1 MRPTVY
7 VALFG
12 WPLLALV
19 LFSLLRPR
27 RAVLASM
34 ILGWLFL
41 PVASIKF
48 ASGIPE
54 YSKIM
59 AVCLGT
65 LLGVVVFDL
74 RRLLAFRPHW
84 ADLPMAIWCLSPFA
98 SSITNDLGPYDGMS
112 AIFLQT
118 VEWGLPYLFGRLYC
132 SNLRSIGLLAFA
144 VFLGGLIYIP
154 FCLFEIRMSPQLHTW
169 LYGFHQHF
177 FNQSYRFGGWRPT
190 VFMHH
195 GIMVGLWMAMAS
207 LSGIWLW
214 MAGGLRTLFRIP
226 LPWFL
231 GPLLVTTVL
240 CKALGGL
247 VLLVVGL
254 AVLLSIRWGA
264 PRAAILALALFVP
277 LYCAIRIPRVWSG
290 SELTDVSALVSSER
304 ASSLKFRLM
313 NEDMLLERASL
324 RPVFGWARWGRARV
338 RDDMGRDISITDGL
352 WIIVFGNQG
361 LVGLF
366 AMMGVFL
373 APVAGLWRAIR
384 PSAWKHPL
392 AAPAAA
398 MCVMGLLFFV
408 DNIFNDMNHPVYMIA
423 IGGLSCLTAKVVRK
437 PRPVPAPTEKAAWAP
452 QS

>member
-7 VALFG
+7 VALYG

-41 PVASIKF
+41 PVATIKF

-54 YSKIM
+54 YSKIT

-98 SSITNDLGPYDGMS
+98 SSVTNDLGPYDGMS

-118 VEWGLPYLFGRLYC
+118 VEWGLPYLFGRLYF
-132 SNLRSIGLLAFA
+132 SNLRSIGLLAFG

-240 CKALGGL
+240 CKALGGI
-247 VLLVVGL
+247 VLLVIGL
-254 AVLLSIRWGA
+254 AVLLSMRWGA
-264 PRAAILALALFVP
+264 PRSAILTLALFVP

-373 APVAGLWRAIR
+373 TPVAGLWRAIR

-392 AAPAAA
+392 VAPAAA

-408 DNIFNDMNHPVYMIA
+408 DNIFNDMNHPVYMMA

-437 PRPVPAPTEKAAWAP
+437 PRPAPVPTEKAAWAP